1 MPIWFHLKM
10 CVCACS
16 ICAGTRD
23 DKSFLAAISG
33 RRQDVSEQDANRF
46 ARDIGPAV
54 LDELAAAAE
63 ASDPSSDLL
72 TAMWRYGA
80 INVSGYGFITFWCI
94 LAGLVAPGV
103 VFEEDDDGWIWVLVV
118 PIAVY
123 MLAFAYA
130 AYVLKAAV
138 KKAASGTVADK
149 CAELSARFPGTMWT
163 SYARL

>member
-16 ICAGTRD
+16 ICAGSNICM

-63 ASDPSSDLL
+63 ASGLL

-80 INVSGYGFITFWCI
+80 IKVSGYGFITFSGILAGI
-94 LAGLVAPGV
+94 LAGLDA
-103 VFEEDDDGWIWVLVV
+103 DGWIWVLVV
-118 PIAVY
+118 PIAVSIY
-123 MLAFAYA
+123 FEYA